1 MKMNNDGEDLT
12 DQETEYF
19 FKYLNFSE
27 KDKRIFYLENKEILH
42 SAYKKLQHDEM
53 MQFFFNY
60 NQ

>member
-1 MKMNNDGEDLT
+1 MSDENELT
-12 DQETEYF
+12 KEETDYF

-42 SAYKKLQHDEM
+42 SAYKKLQYDEM